1 MSPTFSFL
9 MVSGSTVTFSGFIE
23 RSSKTSL
30 YLQKKREL
38 ISFPS
43 FNSHKLFYDIF
54 KRKSVSEYPFYPTN
68 RLQTLKLL
76 FSCSLLKGRV
86 HSCLGVQALGVPL
99 EWNMYTQTSVRLV
112 SSPPNR
118 CSNVWLNLPYRFPFL
133 TALSTSI
140 PHPLLV
146 VTLPTQNK
154 LTCKQSKNQ
163 NTQRSAST

>member
-1 MSPTFSFL
+1 MTYL
-9 MVSGSTVTFSGFIE
+9 KEKVSASTHSTQVIKIQLWKRSGE
-23 RSSKTSL
+23 
-30 YLQKKREL
+30 
-38 ISFPS
+38 
-43 FNSHKLFYDIF
+43 
-54 KRKSVSEYPFYPTN
+54 TN